1 MDLLVEKVDNV
12 TVVTLK
18 FEFVDASNCREFKD
32 RINELLPS
40 VKHLLLD
47 LSKVQFIDS
56 SGLAGLLTC
65 LKQMSVQGGDMKVC
79 CITSP
84 VRALFDLVKM
94 NRIVEVCKTREDAV
108 KAFQPAQA

>member
-1 MDLLVEKVDNV
+1 MELLVEKVGDV
-12 TVVTLK
+12 SVVTLK
-18 FEFVDASNCREFKD
+18 AEYVDASNCREFKD

-47 LSKVQFIDS
+47 LGKVQFIDS
-56 SGLAGLLTC
+56 TGLAGLLTC
-65 LKQMSVQGGDMKVC
+65 LKQMTVQGGDMKVC

-94 NRIVEVCKTREDAV
+94 NRIVEVCKTRDDAF
-108 KAFQPAQA
+108 KTFAPQA